1 MAERM
6 TRQMYIGGSAAPK
19 PLARPDRRTGTS
31 TRQYTTLHSRYVRR
45 VNAFNFL
52 YTLAVIGVVA
62 VIFTFCVSYL
72 RTRAAMQANE
82 AKIAS
87 LQAQLSSLT
96 SENDDEAMKL
106 SANVDYQEIYRVAT
120 EELGMTYPTGG
131 QVVEYSAGDS
141 EYVEQYSDV
150 PTSK

>member
-6 TRQMYIGGSAAPK
+6 MRQVYIGGSAAPK
-19 PLARPDRRTGTS
+19 PVLQPERRERSSRRTH
-31 TRQYTTLHSRYVRR
+31 TTLHSRYVRR
-45 VNAFNFL
+45 VNARNFL
-52 YTLAVIGVVA
+52 YTLTVIGVVG
-62 VIFTFCVSYL
+62 VIFAFCVSYL

-82 AKIAS
+82 AQIAS

-106 SANVDYQEIYRVAT
+106 SADVDYQEIYRVAT